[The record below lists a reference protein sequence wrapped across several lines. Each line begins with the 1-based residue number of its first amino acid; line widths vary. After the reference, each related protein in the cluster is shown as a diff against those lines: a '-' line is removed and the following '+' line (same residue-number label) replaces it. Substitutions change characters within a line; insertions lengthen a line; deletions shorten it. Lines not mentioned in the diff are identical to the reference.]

1 MSYLMDA
8 NIFIEAKNSYYA
20 FDLCPGFWDWLRHC
34 DDVKSV
40 SMVKTEL
47 LKGNDEL
54 TEWVKDRLNDDFFI
68 EEEVEIQNNYRAV
81 ANYVF
86 NLPDFKI
93 AEKQHFLDGAD
104 GWLIAA
110 AILRHDVIITHELND
125 KKCKHKILLPVIA
138 EHFAVPCKKIFDVL
152 RTLRVEF
159 R

>member
-54 TEWVKDRLNDDFFI
+54 TEWVKDRLNNDDFFI

-81 ANYVF
+81 AGCGF
-86 NLPDFKI
+86 NMM
-93 AEKQHFLDGAD
+93 
-104 GWLIAA
+104 
-110 AILRHDVIITHELND
+110 
-125 KKCKHKILLPVIA
+125 
-138 EHFAVPCKKIFDVL
+138 
-152 RTLRVEF
+152 
-159 R
+159 